1 MTDAKTI
8 ALTWLLR
15 FAEKQG
21 IAVLLAIAISLFFGW
36 KMHRLEQRLDD
47 CQSAREDQRI
57 ERVVESSEAVI
68 RAIETLIGRL
78 DQAPAPTS
86 SRIKTTRIQ

>member
-21 IAVLLAIAISLFFGW
+21 IAILMAVGISLFFGW
-36 KMHRLEQRLDD
+36 KMHRLEERLDA
-47 CQSAREDQRI
+47 CQSAKEDTRI
-57 ERVVESSEAVI
+57 ERVVQSSEAVI

-78 DQAPAPTS
+78 DQEPAPTS
-86 SRIKTTRIQ
+86 SRIKTRMQ